1 MTSSGKAPPVYIL
14 PKFRLQTQRVIRW
27 LQEKAGKTS
36 NTSINISSLPCL
48 LFHLA
53 RVGKDIPGCVYVPS
67 ENLAEV
73 QLDRDVF
80 LYTVGM
86 ACAWHQE
93 HDETVHCSAA
103 LVRRWAFILCHI
115 CCPRHDLELLPGRH
129 KPSPK
134 TTSSYSRFCRIS
146 YVQFRHMFLP
156 GARAVDQRYLSAL
169 AGERGEEGRV
179 PPPRCGFPTTGD
191 TQTQMLIC

>member
-27 LQEKAGKTS
+27 LQEKAGNTS

-134 TTSSYSRFCRIS
+134 TTSSYSRFYRIS
-146 YVQFRHMFLP
+146 LFNFVTCSFQGPEQWINGICQLWQAR
-156 GARAVDQRYLSAL
+156 GAKKEECRPRDVDSQQLGTLR
-169 AGERGEEGRV
+169 
-179 PPPRCGFPTTGD
+179 PRC
-191 TQTQMLIC
+191 